1 MPDSIVIL
9 RCSKKHKATKIHTLN
24 GTDWETESY
33 NAGKWFEPHVRS
45 IEDILQL
52 GRLIHRASFDDRA
65 LIVRGGLKTTPKKG
79 QLIRRQ
85 YLPDGS
91 ALIDVDRQWLAI
103 DLDSASAPR
112 WAAHQRPKTL
122 RDAVRWAV
130 LTYLPSCFF
139 GISCYYRWSA
149 SAGVKPWDELRLQ
162 LWYWID
168 RPVCNKSLR
177 EWLQDIPHVDVSL
190 FNPVQPHFIACPVFV
205 GAPDPMS
212 EHRDGMLHGPPHVV
226 LPNCVV
232 DLKTYQRRIQE
243 RAAKPKP
250 AVKGD
255 HHTAFVRGCVRRAI
269 QNIRDA
275 SEGYRHMTIFASA
288 AWLGKLIAGGLLD
301 ETTAT
306 VELQRAMEAKLPAAR
321 HKKEM
326 LTIRDGLERGK
337 KTPFDF
343 SA

>member
-33 NAGKWFEPHVRS
+33 NAGKWFEPYVRS
-45 IEDILQL
+45 VEDILQL
-52 GRLIHRASFDDRA
+52 GRLIHRASLDDRA
-65 LIVRGGLKTTPKKG
+65 LIVRAGLKTTPEKG

-85 YLPDGS
+85 YLPDDS

-103 DLDSASAPR
+103 DLDSAPAPK
-112 WAAHQRPKTL
+112 WLDHHDPKNL
-122 RDAVRWAV
+122 NDVVRWSV
-130 LTYLPSCFF
+130 LQYLPPIFF
-139 GISCYYRWSA
+139 GVACYYRWSA

-162 LWYWID
+162 LWYWCD
-168 RPVCNKSLR
+168 RKVSNASLKN
-177 EWLQDIPHVDVSL
+177 WLRDTPYIDVSL
-190 FNPVQPHFIACPVFV
+190 FCAAQIHFIARPVFIN
-205 GAPDPMS
+205 APDPMGD
-212 EHRDGMLHGPPHVV
+212 HRDGMLHGPPHVV

-275 SEGYRHMTIFASA
+275 TEGNRHRTIFAAA
-288 AWLGKLIAGGLLD
+288 AWLGKLVGGGLLD
-301 ETTAT
+301 ETTAV
-306 VELQRAMEAKLPAAR
+306 VELEREMKAKLPAKR
-321 HKKEM
+321 HKIE
-326 LTIRDGLERGK
+326 LRAIHDGIERGK

>member
-1 MPDSIVIL
+1 MPDTVVIL
-9 RCSKKHKATKIHTLN
+9 RCQKGNLATKSHCWNSGNWDT
-24 GTDWETESY
+24 TSY

-45 IEDILQL
+45 VEDILQL
-52 GRLIHRASFDDRA
+52 GRLIHRASLDDRA
-65 LIVRGGLKTTPKKG
+65 LIVRAGLRTTPEKG

-85 YLPDGS
+85 YLPDDS

-103 DLDSASAPR
+103 DLDSAPAPK
-112 WAAHQRPKTL
+112 WLDHHDPKNL
-122 RDAVRWAV
+122 NDVVRWSV
-130 LTYLPSCFF
+130 LQYLPPIFF
-139 GISCYYRWSA
+139 GVACYYRWSA

-162 LWYWID
+162 LWYWCD
-168 RPVCNKSLR
+168 RKVSNASLKN
-177 EWLQDIPHVDVSL
+177 WLRDTPYIDVSL
-190 FNPVQPHFIACPVFV
+190 FCAAQIHFIACPVFV
-205 GAPDPMS
+205 GAPDPMG
-212 EHRDGMLHGPPHVV
+212 EHRDGMLRGPTHVV
-226 LPNCVV
+226 LPDCVV
-232 DLKTYQRRIQE
+232 DLETHQRRARE

-250 AVKGD
+250 PVRGD
-255 HHTAFVRGCVRRAI
+255 HHTAFVRGCVRKAV

-275 SEGYRHMTIFASA
+275 TEGNRHRTIFAAA
-288 AWLGKLIAGGLLD
+288 AWLGKLVAGDLLD

-306 VELQRAMEAKLPAAR
+306 AEIQRAMEGKLPAAR